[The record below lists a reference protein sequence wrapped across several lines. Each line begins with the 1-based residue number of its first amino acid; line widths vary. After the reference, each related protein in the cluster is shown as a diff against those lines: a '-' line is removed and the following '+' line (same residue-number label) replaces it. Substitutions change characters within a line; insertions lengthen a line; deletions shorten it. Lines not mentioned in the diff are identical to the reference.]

1 LNDWIIGEKGERR
14 MLAVSAVGGALV
26 LVALG
31 GLALISLRNGRRA
44 PESDGSES
52 GESHTSPN

>member
-1 LNDWIIGEKGERR
+1 
-14 MLAVSAVGGALV
+14 MLAVSAVGGVLV

-44 PESDGSES
+44 SDPEGPEA